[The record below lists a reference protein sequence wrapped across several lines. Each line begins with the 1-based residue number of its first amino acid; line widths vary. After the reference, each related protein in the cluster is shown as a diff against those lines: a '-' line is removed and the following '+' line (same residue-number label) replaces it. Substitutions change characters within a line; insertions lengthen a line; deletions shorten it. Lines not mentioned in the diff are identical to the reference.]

1 MLNWSECLKISHHFI
16 YKLRVQSCHV
26 KKDEMYNIQYRTY
39 DYKSNAH
46 IYCFAL
52 AYVVLHNSLYAKSHL
67 VLYNM
72 YISQILDIKALLSK
86 LNMYFLLIKLKC
98 TSYNE

>member
-1 MLNWSECLKISHHFI
+1 MFKNQSPLHLQTKSP
-16 YKLRVQSCHV
+16 KLSCE
-26 KKDEMYNIQYRTY
+26 KDEMYNMQYHTY

-72 YISQILDIKALLSK
+72 YISRILDIKTLLSK
-86 LNMYFLLIKLKC
+86 LNMYFLLIKLNM
-98 TSYNE
+98 YLLQ